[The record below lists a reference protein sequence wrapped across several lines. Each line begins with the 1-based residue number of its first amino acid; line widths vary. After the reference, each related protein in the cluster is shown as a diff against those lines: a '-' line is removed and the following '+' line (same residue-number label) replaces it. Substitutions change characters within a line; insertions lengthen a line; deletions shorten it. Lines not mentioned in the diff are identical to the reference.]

1 MKLCICTGKQRQF
14 AVANSF
20 IRLLP
25 NGNMFMWKR
34 LWSQVFQDEPWKIL
48 TGEQITRKLS
58 SASSEFCGST
68 RSMTKV
74 ISVSKFI
81 EKSCTQY
88 QILLFCKLADYLISQ
103 ICIVGRNIISLNMKS
118 RICCDYRTTTL
129 SNLFFHA
136 TTLLFI
142 YHEKFLK

>member
-1 MKLCICTGKQRQF
+1 MKLCICTEKQMQF
-14 AVANSF
+14 AVANPF
-20 IRLLP
+20 TGLFP
-25 NGNMFMWKR
+25 NGNMFTSKG

-48 TGEQITRKLS
+48 TGKQITMNLS

-88 QILLFCKLADYLISQ
+88 QILPFCKLADYLIGQ
-103 ICIVGRNIISLNMKS
+103 ICIVGRNIISSVPN
-118 RICCDYRTTTL
+118 
-129 SNLFFHA
+129 A
-136 TTLLFI
+136 
-142 YHEKFLK
+142 